1 MKAAMNKADF
11 MECLVEEL
19 KLNGFDVKAN
29 EKGNIEYH
37 AIFGLYEYK
46 LAHLQTYMHEY
57 FRFIMCL
64 GMKMQTYG
72 LESKLKLN

>member
-1 MKAAMNKADF
+1 

-46 LAHLQTYMHEY
+46 TSFMFPTYMHEY

-64 GMKMQTYG
+64 GMKMKQYG
-72 LESKLKLN
+72 LESRLKLN